1 MFATSIKHA
10 QINTPV
16 QRVLKQKGGG
26 GGPQQRKTD
35 VIVLIVSSISDRY
48 STVRMSM
55 ADVM

>member
-1 MFATSIKHA
+1 MFAIIKYTHVNCSA
-10 QINTPV
+10 Y
-16 QRVLKQKGGG
+16 LKTNGGG